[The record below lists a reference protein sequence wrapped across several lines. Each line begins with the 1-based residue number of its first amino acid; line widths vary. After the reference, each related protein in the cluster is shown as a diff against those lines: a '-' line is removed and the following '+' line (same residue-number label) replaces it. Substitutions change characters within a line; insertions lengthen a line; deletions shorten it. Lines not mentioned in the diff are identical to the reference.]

1 MATKQESLAIEF
13 ISQHL
18 LTDFASTETKPSSF
32 TLRETGPSL
41 FTSQVHDYQLE
52 TSPTTINNQNH
63 KPNSTLNRRKPPL
76 PNLSVSRTVS
86 GTVKKTEEEEG
97 EEERH
102 YRGVRRRPWG
112 KYAAEIRDP
121 NKKGSRIWLGTYDR
135 AVEAARAYDQ
145 AAFQLR
151 GRKAILNF
159 PLDVRATSES
169 FLEEGVNGKR
179 KRVKSSPA
187 VEEDEKAVAV
197 RVKVEEEESDTTET
211 TEAEVEAVP
220 LTPSSWMGF
229 WDVGAGDGIFSVPPL
244 SPTSPNFSVISVT

>member
-18 LTDFASTETKPSSF
+18 LTDFASNETKVSGF
-32 TLRETGPSL
+32 TFHETEPSL
-41 FTSQVHDYQLE
+41 FT
-52 TSPTTINNQNH
+52 NQAP

-76 PNLSVSRTVS
+76 PNLSVPRTVS
-86 GTVKKTEEEEG
+86 TKTEITEEEER
-97 EEERH
+97 RH

-121 NKKGSRIWLGTYDR
+121 NKKGSRIWLGTYDT

-145 AAFQLR
+145 AAFKLR

-159 PLDVRATSES
+159 PLDIRATSETC
-169 FLEEGVNGKR
+169 FEDVLGKR
-179 KRVKSSPA
+179 KRVNSSPPP
-187 VEEDEKAVAV
+187 EEEKEAA
-197 RVKVEEEESDTTET
+197 RVKVEEEEESNTSET
-211 TEAEVEAVP
+211 TMEDEVETVP

-229 WDVGAGDGIFSVPPL
+229 WDVGAGDGIFSIPPL

>member
-1 MATKQESLAIEF
+1 MATKQESF

-18 LTDFASTETKPSSF
+18 LTDSTLHETDPF
-32 TLRETGPSL
+32 L
-41 FTSQVHDYQLE
+41 FINQVQDFQLQ
-52 TSPTTINNQNH
+52 TSPRTINNQTH

-76 PNLSVSRTVS
+76 PNLSISRTVS
-86 GTVKKTEEEEG
+86 STLKKTEED
-97 EEERH
+97 RH

-121 NKKGSRIWLGTYDR
+121 NKKGSRIWLGTYDT

-169 FLEEGVNGKR
+169 FLEEGVIGKR
-179 KRVKSSPA
+179 KRVKNSPE
-187 VEEDEKAVAV
+187 VGEDEEAVAV
-197 RVKVEEEESDTTET
+197 RVKLEEQERES
-211 TEAEVEAVP
+211 EVEAVP

>member
-1 MATKQESLAIEF
+1 MEALTIES

-18 LTDFASTETKPSSF
+18 LTDFASSMESNLTFS
-32 TLRETGPSL
+32 
-41 FTSQVHDYQLE
+41 HDFHSE
-52 TSPTTINNQNH
+52 TSPKTINNQTL

-76 PNLSVSRTVS
+76 PNLSVPRTVS
-86 GTVKKTEEEEG
+86 CMTKKTEEAE

-121 NKKGSRIWLGTYDR
+121 NKKGSRIWLGTYET

-159 PLDVRATSES
+159 PLDVKTNQES
-169 FLEEGVNGKR
+169 CSFEVGLGKR
-179 KRVKSSPA
+179 KRVKTSS
-187 VEEDEKAVAV
+187 EEETAAT
-197 RVKVEEEESDTTET
+197 RVKVEEEESDTTEET
-211 TEAEVEAVP
+211 EAVP

-229 WDVGAGDGIFSVPPL
+229 WDLGGGDGIFSVPPL

>member
-1 MATKQESLAIEF
+1 MATKQEALAIDF

-18 LTDFASTETKPSSF
+18 LTDFVSMETDH
-32 TLRETGPSL
+32 PSL
-41 FTSQVHDYQLE
+41 FTNQLHNFHSE
-52 TSPTTINNQNH
+52 TGPRTITNQSP
-63 KPNSTLNRRKPPL
+63 KPNSTLNQRKPPL

-86 GTVKKTEEEEG
+86 TKTEKE

-121 NKKGSRIWLGTYDR
+121 NKKGSRIWLGTYDT
-135 AVEAARAYDQ
+135 AVEAGRAYDQ

-159 PLDVRATSES
+159 PLDVRVTSETCS
-169 FLEEGVNGKR
+169 GEGVIGLGKR
-179 KRVKSSPA
+179 KRDKSSPP
-187 VEEDEKAVAV
+187 EEEKAA
-197 RVKVEEEESDTTET
+197 RVKVEEEESNTSET
-211 TEAEVEAVP
+211 TEAEVEPVVP

-229 WDVGAGDGIFSVPPL
+229 WDVGAGDGIFSIPPL

>member
-18 LTDFASTETKPSSF
+18 LTDFSSMETKPSSF
-32 TLRETGPSL
+32 TLHETSPSL

-52 TSPTTINNQNH
+52 TSPRTINNQTH

-76 PNLSVSRTVS
+76 PNLSVSRTAS
-86 GTVKKTEEEEG
+86 STMKKTEEE

-159 PLDVRATSES
+159 PLDVRATSDS
-169 FLEEGVNGKR
+169 FLEEGVTGKR

-211 TEAEVEAVP
+211 TEAEAEAVP
-220 LTPSSWMGF
+220 LTLSSWMGF

>member
-1 MATKQESLAIEF
+1 M
-13 ISQHL
+13 
-18 LTDFASTETKPSSF
+18 
-32 TLRETGPSL
+32 
-41 FTSQVHDYQLE
+41 
-52 TSPTTINNQNH
+52 
-63 KPNSTLNRRKPPL
+63 
-76 PNLSVSRTVS
+76 
-86 GTVKKTEEEEG
+86 
-97 EEERH
+97 
-102 YRGVRRRPWG
+102 G

-211 TEAEVEAVP
+211 TEAEAEAEVEAVP

>member
-1 MATKQESLAIEF
+1 MATKQEALAIEF

-18 LTDFASTETKPSSF
+18 LTDFGSMETD
-32 TLRETGPSL
+32 PSL
-41 FTSQVHDYQLE
+41 FTNQVYNFHSE
-52 TSPTTINNQNH
+52 TSPRTISNQSL
-63 KPNSTLNRRKPPL
+63 KPNSTLNQRKPPL
-76 PNLSVSRTVS
+76 PNLSVPRTVS
-86 GTVKKTEEEEG
+86 TKTEKEEEE
-97 EEERH
+97 EMH

-121 NKKGSRIWLGTYDR
+121 NKKGSRIWLGTYDK

-145 AAFQLR
+145 AAFKLR

-159 PLDVRATSES
+159 PLDIRATSETC
-169 FLEEGVNGKR
+169 FEEGVVGLGKR
-179 KRVKSSPA
+179 KRVKSSPP
-187 VEEDEKAVAV
+187 EEEKEKV
-197 RVKVEEEESDTTET
+197 RVKVEEEESNTTET

-229 WDVGAGDGIFSVPPL
+229 WDVGAGDGIFSIPPL

>member
-18 LTDFASTETKPSSF
+18 LTDFSSIETKPSSY
-32 TLRETGPSL
+32 TLHETGPSL
-41 FTSQVHDYQLE
+41 YTTQLHDFQFE
-52 TSPTTINNQNH
+52 TSPRTINNQTH

-86 GTVKKTEEEEG
+86 GTVKKTE

-169 FLEEGVNGKR
+169 FLEEGVTGKR

-187 VEEDEKAVAV
+187 VEEDEKAVAA
-197 RVKVEEEESDTTET
+197 RVKVEEEESDA

>member
-18 LTDFASTETKPSSF
+18 LTDFASMETKRSS
-32 TLRETGPSL
+32 ETDPSL
-41 FTSQVHDYQLE
+41 FTSQVHEFLLE
-52 TSPTTINNQNH
+52 TSPRTIHNQTH

-86 GTVKKTEEEEG
+86 SAMKKTEEE

-121 NKKGSRIWLGTYDR
+121 NKKGSRKWLGTYDR

-169 FLEEGVNGKR
+169 FLEEGVTGKR

-197 RVKVEEEESDTTET
+197 RVKVEEEESDTTEA
-211 TEAEVEAVP
+211 EAEVEAVP

-244 SPTSPNFSVISVT
+244 SPASPNFSVISVT